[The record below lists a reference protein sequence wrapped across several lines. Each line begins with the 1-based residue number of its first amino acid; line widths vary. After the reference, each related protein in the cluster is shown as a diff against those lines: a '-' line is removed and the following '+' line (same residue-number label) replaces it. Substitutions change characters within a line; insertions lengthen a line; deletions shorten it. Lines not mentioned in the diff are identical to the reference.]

1 MDEWLEKWLAD
12 GKPIDLGLRARLTP
26 HLHGVEYQRF
36 EDGAR
41 EFLTVLR
48 QEDRL
53 SIFGLGWN
61 SLGLRMWEDEEAF
74 IQSEKERMQQSEY
87 YDEDGRLWIEF
98 YESAA

>member
-1 MDEWLEKWLAD
+1 MGEWLEKWLAD

-36 EDGAR
+36 EDGAQ